1 MLRTPRNTD
10 ADKER
15 SSTDWDGMLY
25 DDIPK
30 MDFTGKK
37 VQIQLVWILLSVM

>member
-1 MLRTPRNTD
+1 MVLCTPRNTD

-15 SSTDWDGMLY
+15 SGTDWDGMLY

-37 VQIQLVWILLSVM
+37 VKIPLVWIVFGM